1 MAVTL
6 RLIVFILAQ
15 FSDHDPSGW
24 NGSLLLCR
32 GRKHLVAPASRW
44 RFISPFVRCKKS
56 RRDAGAT
63 KLHEEWICG
72 IAKSIRELVL
82 PEYRAGEFRSGGR
95 HRETCGYRISVR
107 VLFQPAREAAE
118 FSTGRSCTRVP
129 ARAMQC
135 S

>member
-1 MAVTL
+1 MEASCYAGGESIWWRR
-6 RLIVFILAQ
+6 RLAGGLFHHSYGA
-15 FSDHDPSGW
+15 
-24 NGSLLLCR
+24 
-32 GRKHLVAPASRW
+32 
-44 RFISPFVRCKKS
+44 KKS

-63 KLHEEWICG
+63 KLHEEWICR

-107 VLFQPAREAAE
+107 VLFEPTREAPE
-118 FSTGRSCTRVP
+118 FSAGRSCTRVP

-135 S
+135 SDRLRWP